1 MNDFL
6 HTLLNSLNC
15 IEVKGKDN
23 LDTLLG
29 CIMAIEHKIEELSA
43 DEQTPGPIIDEQE
56 VNENG

>member
-1 MNDFL
+1 MMNEFL

-29 CIMAIEHKIEELSA
+29 CMMAIERKIAEIES
-43 DEQTPGPIIDEQE
+43 DEGETKSDG
-56 VNENG
+56 

>member
-29 CIMAIEHKIEELSA
+29 CMLAIERKIAEIETEEGGTA
-43 DEQTPGPIIDEQE
+43 TDG
-56 VNENG
+56 